1 MYERTNPKNC
11 LPRSSFGGRSSLLH
25 RSLVKDLS
33 SIFYRVDGERK
44 LVSFST
50 VKAIAFSG
58 LNQRRF
64 FMAYTANETTKRAL
78 DIFQKFDTDTKLAL
92 LWFGYLDLKEQLN
105 PAPPSA
111 VETMGKAVFDQINV
125 LSRDEQL
132 QAQRD
137 MINGTQSEVGKAYL
151 ACDSSARM
159 DSWLLLARGMEDGT
173 IVPMPDDYQLPEETN
188 EFTDLIKQV
197 NFEERVNFMRSA
209 VMPSGS

>member
-1 MYERTNPKNC
+1 
-11 LPRSSFGGRSSLLH
+11 
-25 RSLVKDLS
+25 V
-33 SIFYRVDGERK
+33 
-44 LVSFST
+44 
-50 VKAIAFSG
+50 
-58 LNQRRF
+58 
-64 FMAYTANETTKRAL
+64 AYTANDTTKRAL

-92 LWFGYLDLKEQLN
+92 LWYGYLDIKDQLN

-111 VETMGKAVFDQINV
+111 VETMGTALYDRVKV

-137 MINGTQSEVGKAYL
+137 MINGAQTEIGKAYI

-173 IVPMPDDYQLPEETN
+173 IVPMPDDYKLPEQTK

-197 NFEERVNFMRSA
+197 DFEERINFMRSA
-209 VMPSGS
+209 VMASGS